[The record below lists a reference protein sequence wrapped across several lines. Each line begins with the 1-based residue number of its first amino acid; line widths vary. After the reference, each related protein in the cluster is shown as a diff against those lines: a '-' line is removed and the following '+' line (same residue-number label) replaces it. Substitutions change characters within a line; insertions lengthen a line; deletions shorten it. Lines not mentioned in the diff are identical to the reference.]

1 MEDRM
6 LIRQAFQ
13 TFLQLQSEAEQ
24 RFADAAPPP
33 ARVGPAWPMDHQ
45 VRSQTDD
52 WVIDWRWFAE

>member
-1 MEDRM
+1 M

-24 RFADAAPPP
+24 CLADTALQPVPL
-33 ARVGPAWPMDHQ
+33 VPAWPMDHA
-45 VRSQTDD
+45 VRTGMDD

>member
-1 MEDRM
+1 M

-24 RFADAAPPP
+24 GLADTALQP
-33 ARVGPAWPMDHQ
+33 ASRVLAWPMDHA
-45 VRSQTDD
+45 VRNGTDD

>member
-1 MEDRM
+1 M

-24 RFADAAPPP
+24 CLADTALQPVPL
-33 ARVGPAWPMDHQ
+33 VPAWPMDHA
-45 VRSQTDD
+45 VRTVMDD

>member
-1 MEDRM
+1 M

-13 TFLQLQSEAEQ
+13 TFLQLQSEAE
-24 RFADAAPPP
+24 RRLADAASQP
-33 ARVGPAWPMDHQ
+33 AHVVLAWPMDHR